1 MFKSGSP
8 AISNPSALK
17 EECFAARWLKALMIV
32 SVSDIVL
39 RGVSSYSALNSQS
52 LLQADQSIRLVYIF
66 SLMILYNS
74 HRFLTPVLPLAR
86 IMPLLDFTF

>member
-1 MFKSGSP
+1 MAES
-8 AISNPSALK
+8 SNV
-17 EECFAARWLKALMIV
+17 CV

-39 RGVSSYSALNSQS
+39 HCVSSYRFDIEHKSALYSQS

-66 SLMILYNS
+66 SFMILYNS
-74 HRFLTPVLPLAR
+74 HKFLSPVLPLAR